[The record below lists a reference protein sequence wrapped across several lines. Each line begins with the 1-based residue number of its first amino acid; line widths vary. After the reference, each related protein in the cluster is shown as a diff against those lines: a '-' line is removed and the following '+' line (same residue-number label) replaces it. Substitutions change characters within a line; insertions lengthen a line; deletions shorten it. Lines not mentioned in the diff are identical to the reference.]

1 MDRDRKLA
9 GVLLVAA
16 MAIGVGACS
25 DDEDAKEPTEK
36 AVEEAEATQEVEVD
50 PDGNV
55 RVTDSEGNVNEFKT
69 STELPDEWPEALAL
83 PESITIVSS
92 NTTKE
97 DDVTA
102 LFVTATTETPV
113 ADAIAELKAQLE
125 AAGFEILAETVTE
138 TEGGG
143 SSGNLGAQ
151 GPEASVS
158 ISIAKDVEG
167 PASVLYSVTLEPQAE
182 EPAADDEPA
191 ADEGE

>member
-16 MAIGVGACS
+16 MALGVGACS
-25 DDEDAKEPTEK
+25 NDKTEDDPTDE
-36 AVEEAEATQEVEVD
+36 AVEQAEATQEVEVD

-55 RVTDSEGNVNEFKT
+55 RVTDADGNVNEFKT
-69 STELPDEWPEALAL
+69 STDLPDEWPEALAL

-97 DDVTA
+97 GDVTA
-102 LFVTATTETPV
+102 LFVTATTEAPV
-113 ADAIAELKAQLE
+113 ADAIAQLKAQLE
-125 AAGFEILAETVTE
+125 GAGFEILAETVTA

-143 SSGNLGAQ
+143 SSGNLGAT
-151 GPEASVS
+151 GPGATVS

-167 PASVLYSVTLEPQAE
+167 PASVLYSVTLEPTDA
-182 EPAADDEPA
+182 DEPA
-191 ADEGE
+191 AEPGE